1 MASADE
7 VATSV
12 DRFGDR
18 YLRRVYTSREVATCT
33 GRHGLSTERL
43 AARFAAKESV
53 VKALRPTG
61 GVAFHDVEVQLDES
75 GAPEVVLSGRL
86 REHAAELGV
95 VDTSLSLT
103 HDDGRAGAV
112 FVAVLASPLP
122 SHSSSEII
130 HEPAGSPLHDPLT
143 PISELIPAPFAEE
156 AS

>member
-1 MASADE
+1 MARADE
-7 VATSV
+7 VATAV
-12 DRFGDR
+12 ERFGDR
-18 YLRRVYTSREVATCT
+18 YLRRVYTSREIATCT
-33 GRHGLSTERL
+33 GRHGVSTERL

-61 GVAFHDVEVQLDES
+61 GVAFHDVEVQLDEA

-86 REHAAELGV
+86 REHAATLGV

-112 FVAVLASPLP
+112 FVAVLA
-122 SHSSSEII
+122 
-130 HEPAGSPLHDPLT
+130 APLHDPLI